1 MRRYDVIIVGLGAM
15 GSAAAFHVARRG
27 ARVLGLDRFSPPH
40 AFGSSHGRSRIIREA
55 YFENPLYVPLVQ
67 RAYHNW
73 EELERLSGCDV
84 LTRTGGLMLGR
95 PDSGVVTGAL
105 ASAEQHGLP
114 YEMLTAT
121 DVHRCFPGF
130 HVAADMVGILE
141 ENAGYVVPETAIAA
155 HLAVAGRYGA
165 ELHTDEPVVTWKAT
179 DDGVEVITSHGTYR
193 ATRLLLAAGAWM
205 GMFLRELNLPL
216 IVERTVQY
224 WFRPKKL
231 THLFTPP
238 HFPVFV
244 CEYLPGMAWY
254 GIPDTGDGVKVA
266 LHHDGEPSDPDA
278 LRRTVAPEE
287 VAYVR
292 DLVHTFIPEA
302 EGTLCNTAVCM
313 YTNTPDGNFLIDH
326 YPGFPQVII
335 ASPCSGHGFKFA
347 SAIGEQLADLA
358 LEGQPSLDISPFRLS
373 RPGLMGTRA
382 HQPRT

>member
-1 MRRYDVIIVGLGAM
+1 MRHYDVIIVGLGAM

-40 AFGSSHGRSRIIREA
+40 AFGSSHGKSRIIREA
-55 YFENPLYVPLVQ
+55 YFENPVYVPLVQ

-73 EELERLSGCDV
+73 EELERLSGCEV
-84 LTRTGGLMLGR
+84 LRRTGGLMLGR
-95 PDSGVVTGAL
+95 PDSAVVAGAL
-105 ASAEQHGLP
+105 ASAEQHGLR

-121 DVHRCFPGF
+121 GVHRRFPGF
-130 HVAADMVGILE
+130 RVPADMVGVLE

-155 HLAVAGRYGA
+155 HLALAARYGA
-165 ELHTDEPVVTWKAT
+165 ELHTDEPMVTWRAT
-179 DDGVEVITSHGTYR
+179 GDGVEVTTSHGTYR
-193 ATRLLLAAGAWM
+193 AAHLLLAAGAWM
-205 GMFLRELNLPL
+205 GSFLGELNLQL
-216 IVERTVQY
+216 TVERTVQY
-224 WFRPKKL
+224 WFRPPKP
-231 THLFTPP
+231 TNLFTPP
-238 HFPVFV
+238 HFPAFI
-244 CEYLPGMAWY
+244 CEYMPGMDWY

-266 LHHDGEPSDPDA
+266 LHHHGEPSDPDA

-292 DLVHTFIPEA
+292 DLVQTFIPEA
-302 EGTLCNTAVCM
+302 AGTLCNTAVCM

-358 LEGQPSLDISPFRLS
+358 LKDQPSLDLSPFQLS
-373 RPGLMGTRA
+373 RPGLVSVR
-382 HQPRT
+382 PRRLQT

>member
-40 AFGSSHGRSRIIREA
+40 SFGSSHGRSRVIREA

-73 EELERLSGCDV
+73 KELERLSGRE
-84 LTRTGGLMLGR
+84 LLRRTGCLMLGR
-95 PDSGVVTGAL
+95 PESGVVTGAL

-114 YEMLTAT
+114 FEMLEAA
-121 DVHRCFPGF
+121 DVHRRFPGF
-130 HVAADMVGILE
+130 RVTADMVGVLE

-155 HLAVAGRYGA
+155 HLALASRHGA
-165 ELHTDEPVVTWKAT
+165 ELHTDEPVVAWQAT
-179 DDGVEVITSHGTYR
+179 DDGVEVTTSHGTYR
-193 ATRLLLAAGAWM
+193 AAHLLLAAGAWM
-205 GMFLRELNLPL
+205 GTLLSELNLPL
-216 IVERTVQY
+216 TVERTVQY
-224 WFRPKKL
+224 WFRPKQP
-231 THLFTPP
+231 TNLFTPP
-238 HFPVFV
+238 HLPVFI
-244 CEYLPGMAWY
+244 CEYMPGMDFY

-266 LHHDGEPSDPDA
+266 LHHHGEPSDPDA

-292 DLVHTFIPEA
+292 DLVRTFIPEA
-302 EGTLCNTAVCM
+302 EGTLCNTEVCM

-358 LEGQPSLDISPFRLS
+358 LKAQPSLDISPFQLTRL
-373 RPGLMGTRA
+373 GLLNTR
-382 HQPRT
+382 